1 MSASDEK
8 WLMMGCQTWN
18 DFLFSFFS
26 TIISLWY
33 SSLYLLIL
41 YIKFCFHKKA
51 WAHTFRRRRFIQFC
65 QKCHFQFLS
74 QIVGF
79 FCIFNSFLRLIF
91 WFHGSDWTSPKTD
104 EIIAMTLPVLF
115 GRLLISQFNCSYLTG
130 PQIQFHHTCTRETVL
145 FYLLFDRPITLLI
158 NVPPITPTTKSVP
171 PDCPDRPKIVTL
183 SAILSLLN
191 SFYPPPPTV
200 LIIKVHTHTYDDSLN
215 IISINWALLYTRFF
229 FHSKTTKVLS
239 RFFIVFIQISSS
251 LRGF

>member
-191 SFYPPPPTV
+191 SFYPPPPP
-200 LIIKVHTHTYDDSLN
+200 LFWL
-215 IISINWALLYTRFF
+215 
-229 FHSKTTKVLS
+229 
-239 RFFIVFIQISSS
+239 
-251 LRGF
+251 